1 MKQMKFFIFCMLTLS
16 IINTKAQSK
25 ISFDLQF
32 DAGTVFSQ
40 SKHLKKYSS
49 GAFLYDPN
57 TGTTVYIPGTY
68 RNTNEYKNVLTPHF
82 TLGAKAN
89 YTLKQNFKIYAGLTF
104 GSIEAKRKN
113 TLIIPSPF
121 PNNPGNFEFVTLESL
136 KFYNLN
142 IPFGVT
148 CIYNKWSLDFGIIPS
163 IILNS
168 KFTEKKLPPDQ
179 DEISP
184 YYPWTNDPTYLRPS
198 PDNKAKNFI
207 SLSISP
213 FYQLNNRLIIGMEYK
228 HGLTRSYFSD
238 DYSSEYYQSMKISS
252 LGLKILYKL
261 K

>member
-1 MKQMKFFIFCMLTLS
+1 MKFLIFCMLTLS
-16 IINTKAQSK
+16 IINTKAQNK

-89 YTLKQNFKIYAGLTF
+89 YTLKENFKIYAGLTF
-104 GSIEAKRKN
+104 GYIEAKRKN

-121 PNNPGNFEFVTLESL
+121 PNNPGNFEFVTIESL

-142 IPFGVT
+142 IPLGVT
-148 CIYNKWSLDFGIIPS
+148 YIYNKWSLDFGITPS

-168 KFTEKKLPPDQ
+168 KFTEMEEKPEDPP
-179 DEISP
+179 EISP
-184 YYPWTNDPTYLRPS
+184 SYPWTNDPTYTRPS
-198 PDNKAKNFI
+198 SNNKAKNYI

-213 FYQLNNRLIIGMEYK
+213 LYQLNDKLKIGVEYS
-228 HGLTRSYFSD
+228 HGLTRSYYAD
-238 DYSSEYYQSMKISS
+238 DYSSEYYQSMKTST
-252 LGLKILYKL
+252 LGVKMLYKL